1 MRTVKTYGIGEST
14 VAHRLGSLLAT
25 VDPDAG
31 VYARDD
37 GVHVRFSTRGDASLL
52 DSLVAQALAAL
63 GDGVYGLDDET
74 LPHLALSR
82 LARAGVRTLAT
93 QESGTDAALLSIL
106 GAQPSSP
113 DLAAFV
119 GGSLIVPPQASA
131 DAVLALSLAEQDGH
145 GRSVVTVELSGRVA
159 SFAPREVRIHG
170 SGPQRLRRA
179 AFAAL
184 DVIRREFA

>member
-1 MRTVKTYGIGEST
+1 
-14 VAHRLGSLLAT
+14 
-25 VDPDAG
+25 
-31 VYARDD
+31 
-37 GVHVRFSTRGDASLL
+37 LL

-82 LARAGVRTLAT
+82 LAGAGVRTLAT
-93 QESGTDAALLSIL
+93 QEFGTDAALLSIL

-131 DAVLALSLAEQDGH
+131 DALLALSLAEQDGH